1 MLMFHI
7 RVKTG
12 DADNV
17 HRYHFTF
24 KDRDNVSE
32 EEQAKKWD
40 EAVKELN
47 HIYQDYGRFATRKGV
62 YNFFEYHGFE
72 MTIP

>member
-12 DADNV
+12 DKDMV
-17 HRYHFTF
+17 HQYHFAY
-24 KDRDNVSE
+24 KDQSVSD
-32 EEQAKKWD
+32 EEQTKKWD
-40 EAVKELN
+40 KAVKELN

-62 YNFFEYHGFE
+62 YNFFDYHGFE
-72 MTIP
+72 MTVP

>member
-12 DADNV
+12 DKDMV
-17 HRYHFTF
+17 HQYHFTY
-24 KDRDNVSE
+24 KDQSVSDK
-32 EEQAKKWD
+32 EQAKKWD
-40 EAVKELN
+40 KTVKELN
-47 HIYQDYGRFATRKGV
+47 HIYQDYGRFATRRGV
-62 YNFFEYHGFE
+62 YKFFEYHGFE